1 MLRSGRFLIDGWG
14 PLRILPVLFE
24 KARTVRHRVASNAR
38 CKALGILKPSWR
50 GDPARL
56 RATMTKKKGVP
67 GDDEFA
73 IPDDELEDY
82 GEDDED
88 DEEEDDDLL
97 DDEEF
102 EEDEELDEDFE
113 DEYDEETYDEE
124 DEDLDDVEEAEEK

>member
-24 KARTVRHRVASNAR
+24 KARTVLHRVASNPR
-38 CKALGILKPSWR
+38 CRALGILKPSWR

-82 GEDDED
+82 GEDDE
-88 DEEEDDDLL
+88 EEEDDDLL

-102 EEDEELDEDFE
+102 EEDEELDEDLE

-124 DEDLDDVEEAEEK
+124 DDDLDDVEEAEEK